1 MENRTKKH
9 WLVLLIACGFAGSS
23 LGINV
28 NIMGVFHQPVAD
40 DLNILV
46 GTFAVQTTLGAL
58 FLSVSGLFINRILD
72 YMSFK
77 TMSIIGVILSSL
89 SIAAMSFVSN
99 PLMFNILGILRG
111 TGAGLIGV
119 VSFTMLINNWFE
131 EKNGLALSITAS
143 FAGIVGVVLS
153 PLLTSL
159 IQAYGWRPTFLITAG
174 LFALFNLPIILIPV
188 ELNPRDENLL
198 PYGFKES
205 SASNGSHDYE
215 VKQTKVPYKSIP
227 FLALLFVSLFFPF
240 AMGLSQNLPGIAL
253 MNGLSLEVGAYLLS
267 ACMLANILFK
277 LILGP
282 VSSKIGPSNAVF
294 VASGILLAG
303 LFMIMYGESVW
314 TLMAGSFLY
323 GVNYFIPAIALALL
337 STDFFGKHLSN
348 KVYPIFAFLAGVSG
362 AFAVSVIG
370 FIYDFTASYSAAIWA
385 IIICVAASAAV
396 LFIAK
401 LSANKNSHVVNKS

>member
-9 WLVLLIACGFAGSS
+9 WLVLLIACGFAGSA

-58 FLSVSGLFINRILD
+58 FLSVIGLFINRILN

-77 TMSIIGVILSSL
+77 TMSIIGVALGSL
-89 SIAAMSFVSN
+89 SIAAMSLVSN
-99 PLMFNILGILRG
+99 PMIFNLLGILRG
-111 TGAGLIGV
+111 TGAGLIGIV
-119 VSFTMLINNWFE
+119 PFTMLINNWFE

-153 PLLTSL
+153 PILTSL
-159 IQAYGWRPTFLITAG
+159 IQAYGWRTTFLITAA
-174 LFALFNLPIILIPV
+174 LFALFNLPILLIPV
-188 ELNPRDENLL
+188 KLNPRDENLL

-205 SASNGSHDYE
+205 TNKESNDYE
-215 VKQTKVPYKSIP
+215 VKEAKVSYTSLS
-227 FLALLFVSLFFPF
+227 FLSLLFISLFFPF

-253 MNGLSLEVGAYLLS
+253 MNGLSLEIGAYLLS

-282 VSSKIGPSNAVF
+282 VSSKIGAANAVF
-294 VASGILLAG
+294 IASGILVVG
-303 LFMIMYGESVW
+303 LFMIMYGQSVW
-314 TLMAGSFLY
+314 TLLGGSFLY

-337 STDFFGKHLSN
+337 STDFFGRYLSN

-370 FIYDFTASYSAAIWA
+370 FIYDFTNSYSVAIWA
-385 IIICVAASAAV
+385 IIICVVASVAV
-396 LFIAK
+396 LLAGK
-401 LSANKNSHVVNKS
+401 LSANKNSQTVDQQ